1 MSKHSS
7 SILALS
13 TSYSADQDIL
23 AGLSGYEITL
33 DDAAIAFSVRWTD
46 DATATS
52 SPDGEVAVPAG
63 ASYLFDFG
71 GSLNDA
77 KKVAIKAASGTPNA
91 TLTEI
96 N

>member
-1 MSKHSS
+1 MAKHLST
-7 SILALS
+7 ILVLS
-13 TSYSADQDIL
+13 TSYSADQDIR
-23 AGLSGYEITL
+23 AGLSGYEVTL
-33 DDAAIAFSVRWTD
+33 DDAAIAYSVRWTD

-63 ASYLFDFG
+63 ASYVFDFK
-71 GSLNDA
+71 GSLSDA

-91 TLTEI
+91 TLTEV